1 MIYNSNYTEK
11 LRNDFGN
18 TKAKTTIVALF
29 LSLLSGAKNDSRN
42 DLPYGDIEIKII
54 YKNS

>member
-1 MIYNSNYTEK
+1 MIYNSNCTEK

-18 TKAKTTIVALF
+18 PKAKTTIVALL

-42 DLPYGDIEIKII
+42 AYHMEILK
-54 YKNS
+54 